1 MENEKFSKMEK
12 KCVLKSLFE
21 LPQEDIFDIL
31 EILNGYKERVNK
43 SKKDT
48 LLARCVFAKGYHSTK
63 EFYNAI
69 NKTKDSNIGS
79 ALNYETTNI
88 KAYLKLKDFLSIDD
102 YTFSDIL
109 DEVNKLKESD

>member
-12 KCVLKSLFE
+12 RCVLKSLFE
-21 LPQEDIFDIL
+21 LPQEDILDVL
-31 EILNGYKERVNK
+31 KILNGFKERIHK

-48 LLARCVFAKGYHSTK
+48 LLARCVFVEGYHSIRD
-63 EFYNAI
+63 FYKAI
-69 NKTKDSNIGS
+69 NTTKDSNIGS

-109 DEVNKLKESD
+109 DEIKEEDCK